1 MDSGTGTARRRSC
14 FFEDDEG
21 LASIVPDMEAGV
33 SGNHH
38 QSNSLVSTGPVYSQR
53 RSSLRNLSSAAA
65 VMGSPRSGGNG
76 RCYYWSDGRFEESH
90 CPQQSHFLDS
100 CFLCRKRLDNR
111 DIFMYRGDTPFCS
124 EECRQE
130 QIDMDES
137 KEKRWKISTSMKAL
151 RKKDQRRSTSPNK
164 TSAQDYSFHTTNT
177 VAAA

>member
-65 VMGSPRSGGNG
+65 VIG
-76 RCYYWSDGRFEESH
+76 DGRFEESH

-100 CFLCRKRLDNR
+100 CFLCRKPLDNR

-137 KEKRWKISTSMKAL
+137 KEKRWNLSTSMKAL

-164 TSAQDYSFHTTNT
+164 TSTQDYSFHTTNT

>member
-1 MDSGTGTARRRSC
+1 MDPATGTARRRSC
-14 FFEDDEG
+14 FFEDDDDG
-21 LASIVPDMEAGV
+21 LVSIVPDMEAGV
-33 SGNHH
+33 SGNH
-38 QSNSLVSTGPVYSQR
+38 QSICLVSGPVYSQR
-53 RSSLRNLSSAAA
+53 RSSLRNLSSAA
-65 VMGSPRSGGNG
+65 VMMGSPRSGGNG

-100 CFLCRKRLDNR
+100 CFLCRKPLDNR

-137 KEKRWKISTSMKAL
+137 KEKRWNLSTSMKAL

-164 TSAQDYSFHTTNT
+164 TSAQDYSFHTNT